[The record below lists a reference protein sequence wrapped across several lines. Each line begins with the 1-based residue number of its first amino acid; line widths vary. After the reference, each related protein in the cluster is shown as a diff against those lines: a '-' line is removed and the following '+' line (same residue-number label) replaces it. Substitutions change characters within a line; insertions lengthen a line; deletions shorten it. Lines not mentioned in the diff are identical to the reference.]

1 MPGLG
6 WPAAWPAHCLA
17 CLPGLPAAAGL
28 PPGLPAYC
36 LASWPALPAAWH
48 FLGLRHLLAM
58 IRSTS
63 LPAKHFLGL
72 RPLLPLIRSTKRVSK
87 LCLGLHNLSDA
98 HRMTVRPRRVCPS
111 TWTGPQ
117 RLSSL
122 SSGPAELLPNLSMSP
137 SSISHLPAFSQSAQ
151 GLQNCCP
158 TIPCLRLGYIHCF
171 PANSSFPLDHTS
183 STPSKLLS

>member
-1 MPGLG
+1 
-6 WPAAWPAHCLA
+6 
-17 CLPGLPAAAGL
+17 
-28 PPGLPAYC
+28 
-36 LASWPALPAAWH
+36 
-48 FLGLRHLLAM
+48 M

-122 SSGPAELLPNLSMSP
+122 SSGLAELLPNLSMSLP
-137 SSISHLPAFSQSAQ
+137 SSISRLRAYSCSAQ

-158 TIPCLRLGYIHCF
+158 TFPCPRLGYIHRFPANSSFSLDYILCF
-171 PANSSFPLDHTS
+171 PVNSSFPLDHRS